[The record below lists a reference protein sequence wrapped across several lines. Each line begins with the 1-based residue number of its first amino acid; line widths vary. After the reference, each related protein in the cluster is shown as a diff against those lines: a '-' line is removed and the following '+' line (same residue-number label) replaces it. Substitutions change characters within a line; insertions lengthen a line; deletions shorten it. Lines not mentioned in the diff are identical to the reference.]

1 MKLSIESR
9 NQVVSD
15 IPSPRIHNIKKNY
28 FIPNLNVLQR
38 IVLLYSNFNF
48 KANYSK
54 SNLMM
59 KSQMY
64 KVDDLLANET
74 GALIP
79 VDAGNTN
86 ANSSSRQ
93 G

>member
-15 IPSPRIHNIKKNY
+15 IPSPRIHNIKNY
-28 FIPNLNVLQR
+28 FIRNMNILQR
-38 IVLLYSNFNF
+38 IVSLYSNFNF

-54 SNLMM
+54 SNLMT
-59 KSQMY
+59 KSQMC

>member
-54 SNLMM
+54 SNLMT
-59 KSQMY
+59 KSQMC